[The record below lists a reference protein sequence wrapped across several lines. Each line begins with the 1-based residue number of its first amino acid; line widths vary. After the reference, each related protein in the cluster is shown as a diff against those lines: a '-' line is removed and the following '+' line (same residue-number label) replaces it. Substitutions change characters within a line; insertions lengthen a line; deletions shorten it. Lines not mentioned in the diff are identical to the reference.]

1 MEPSLANKLTVI
13 DTDIIIDAG
22 RSVSEAIE
30 CLKAI
35 ERQSDL
41 AVSVITQMELLAG
54 CQNKTEVRHIERF
67 LKRFQKIK
75 LTEAISDIAA
85 DLFLHYRLSH
95 GITIPDAL
103 IAATAIAR
111 DQSFISKNQRDY
123 KFIKELKLLNY
134 PF

>member
-1 MEPSLANKLTVI
+1 MKASNIAREIESLPPDAKKQVVDFLAFLKNRYPSKSP
-13 DTDIIIDAG
+13 
-22 RSVSEAIE
+22 R
-30 CLKAI
+30 
-35 ERQSDL
+35 
-41 AVSVITQMELLAG
+41 
-54 CQNKTEVRHIERF
+54 CQNKTEVQHIERF

-85 DLFLHYRLSH
+85 DLFLHYRPSH

-103 IAATAIAR
+103 IAATAIAC

-123 KFIKELKLLNY
+123 KFIKGLKLLNY